1 MRTRDDA
8 GLKSTGILLLALLL
22 AGLLIVAVP
31 LMYAGEPVPVSTWL
45 MVAGPI
51 LAIALAFVGAYI
63 GWRSVLEQREND
75 RRLAEQRQDEVFAA
89 VRNEIGKFLDVI
101 EPIWWGIDRTLESTD
116 NTSLGIARRGFTA
129 DSFETLPDVEKIAE
143 LRLLT
148 AKLDPL
154 RQLRVLSALA
164 MLEQMYYL
172 RRRLHGRPPLGTTP
186 EQWQLQMFELC
197 RIHFT
202 HLADYVR
209 ALDPLFTARFS
220 ERVQHCAKTL
230 SPDPSVQAG
239 AKQRAS
245 WVLDEGQISRSKPP
259 S

>member
-1 MRTRDDA
+1 MRAGDDA
-8 GLKSTGILLLALLL
+8 GLKSVGMLLLALLL

-31 LMYAGEPVPVSTWL
+31 VMYAREPVPASAWL

-51 LAIALAFVGAYI
+51 LAVALAFAGIYI
-63 GWRSVLEQREND
+63 GWRSRLEQRDND
-75 RRLAEQRQDEVFAA
+75 RRLAEQRQNETFAT
-89 VRNEIGKFLDVI
+89 VRIEIGKFLDVI

-129 DSFETLPDVEKIAE
+129 DSFDTLPDVERLGE
-143 LRLLT
+143 LRLLA
-148 AKLDPL
+148 AKLDPV
-154 RQLRVLSALA
+154 RQLRVLSTLA
-164 MLEQMYYL
+164 MLEQVYYL
-172 RRRLHGRPPLGTTP
+172 RRRLHGRPPLGTSP

-209 ALDPLFTARFS
+209 TLDPLFAARFVD
-220 ERVQHCAKTL
+220 RVQPCAKTP
-230 SPDPSVQAG
+230 SPEQSVQADTR
-239 AKQRAS
+239 QRAS
-245 WVLDEGQISRSKPP
+245 WVLDEGQISRSKSP